1 MVGNSEVWKAVMEFA
16 SADGITQSPTANKT
30 LRNGANQRDED
41 GNLTDGACRG
51 R

>member
-1 MVGNSEVWKAVMEFA
+1 MVGNSEVWKAATKFA
-16 SADGITQSPTANKT
+16 SADGITHSTANKT
-30 LRNGANQRDED
+30 LRNRANQRDED